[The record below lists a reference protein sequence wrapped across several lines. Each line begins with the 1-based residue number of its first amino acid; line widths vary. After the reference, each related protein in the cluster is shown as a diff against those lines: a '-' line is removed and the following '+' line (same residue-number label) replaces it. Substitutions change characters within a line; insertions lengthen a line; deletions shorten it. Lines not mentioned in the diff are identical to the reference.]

1 MTLKQFLKSSVGQKY
16 VISLTGLT
24 LVAFMIVHLLGNLG
38 LYLPNAETFNVYAHK
53 LQKIGRLLK
62 VAEIGLY
69 LLFLVHLT
77 LAIWIRIQ
85 NRLAR
90 PMAYVA
96 SLKTKGGDNQNTL
109 SARSM
114 AVTGIVL
121 LAFLILHLIQFQF
134 GPSVEEGYVTT
145 VQGESVRDLYR
156 LVKETFEQPL
166 FAGIYMIS
174 MVALAFHLRHGI
186 WSAFQSLGVLTE
198 RNSKIF
204 YRVALVLTIVLIAGF
219 FLIPVWFVFGL
230 HERFL

>member
-1 MTLKQFLKSSVGQKY
+1 M
-16 VISLTGLT
+16 SLTGLL
-24 LVAFMIVHLLGNLG
+24 LVAFVLVHLLGNLG
-38 LYLPNAETFNVYAHK
+38 LYLPDGATFNVYAHK

-90 PMAYVA
+90 PTVYSS

-109 SARSM
+109 ASRSM
-114 AVTGIVL
+114 LVTGILL

-134 GPSVEEGYVTT
+134 GPSVAEGYVTT
-145 VQGESVRDLYR
+145 IAGEEVRDLYR
-156 LVKETFEQPL
+156 LVKEIFTQPL
-166 FAGIYMIS
+166 FAGIYM
-174 MVALAFHLRHGI
+174 VAMIVLGFHLRHGI

-198 RNSKIF
+198 RNSGIF
-204 YRVALVLTIVLIAGF
+204 YRVALVLALILMLGF

-230 HERFL
+230 HVMF